1 MSIYKNPFPE
11 ADTARHAIWDMLV
24 ARDIE
29 AFVQHDWSIVANDF
43 IEATFMGLDARGS
56 DNPDS
61 WQLTFPTLASYRDS
75 WLAGATKDT
84 QAHQP
89 DKLRQQVYNNT
100 FLRDIDVQ
108 NDRAIAHKKF
118 DGILVDDNSNTTVMQ
133 WQTLYQCQKVDGQ
146 WKISG
151 FVGYLPFPMGQRR
164 TPEPQLTGKR
174 VPTGAGQHSTAGPYS
189 PVLQVKADKIVVISG
204 QVALD
209 IDGNVVGG
217 TIEEQTAVTLEN
229 CAKQLATGSCSLADV
244 FKVNV
249 FITDLD
255 NWGRFNV
262 VYAQMMPEPRPVRT
276 AVQTPLLPGLLVEV
290 EMWATS
296 RGAS

>member
-11 ADTARHAIWDMLV
+11 VDTARHAIWDMLV

-29 AFVQHDWSIVANDF
+29 AFVQQDWSMVANDF

-61 WQLTFPTLASYRDS
+61 WQLTYPTLSSYRDS
-75 WLAGATKDT
+75 WLAGASKD
-84 QAHQP
+84 AHIHQP
-89 DKLRQQVYNNT
+89 DKLRQAVYNNT
-100 FLRDIDVQ
+100 ILRDIDVQ
-108 NDRAIAHKKF
+108 GDRAVAHKKF
-118 DGILVDDNSNTTVMQ
+118 DGILVDDNGKTTVMQ

-164 TPEPQLTGKR
+164 TSEPELTGKR

-189 PVLQVKADKIVVISG
+189 PVLQVKADEIVVISG

-209 IDGNVVGG
+209 VDGKVVGD

-229 CAKQLATGSCSLADV
+229 CAKQLASGGCTLADV
-244 FKVNV
+244 FKANV
-249 FITDLD
+249 YLTDLD
-255 NWGRFNV
+255 NWGCFNT
-262 VYAQMMPEPRPVRT
+262 VYAKMIPAPRPVRT

-290 EMWATS
+290 EMWATKRS
-296 RGAS
+296 ST